1 MAWRKAEGWA
11 EVCESGLNIES
22 MRTSPLVGLL
32 LVVYCHF
39 SSSLNA
45 LRGGR
50 ITSVT
55 RRVASAARL
64 GSSGLW
70 MSDIAA
76 QMADVR
82 AEMMKDEKTSLMMD
96 ALRGKNIND
105 DDKQGEN
112 IDMLVVETRA
122 STSSDDVLP
131 TVYSPDALASYF
143 GKRPGA
149 VFQRVSQIVATSSGF
164 LGSVIGDFVYAEL
177 TGMDEAARADQEVA
191 RAVQLRSTIVS
202 LGPFFIKLG
211 QALSIRPD
219 ILSPRAMVEL
229 QQLCDKVPSF
239 DSGLAMRTIEE
250 ELRDIAMEC
259 DVMYSVGDDPMES
272 ARMNMVQECEGDVLI
287 DGEVKN
293 VQTSTV
299 LGGSD
304 PANAVKTK
312 VSGDT
317 ESIQGS
323 INRAAGTTNP
333 VVNAIFSEISAEPVA
348 AASLGQVYKAT
359 LRATGDTVAV
369 KVQRPFVLETVSLDL
384 FLVRNLGLFTR
395 KFLPVLSSRLD
406 LVSLLDEFA
415 NNFYQ
420 ELDYELEC
428 ENGLKIAEDMKMLP
442 SVKIPKNYPSYTA
455 RRVHVAEWVDG
466 EKLSQS
472 TADDVGSLVNLGV
485 ITYLTQLLET
495 GFFHADPHPG
505 NMMRTPEG
513 QLVILDFGLMT
524 RITDDQK
531 FGMIEAIAHLIHRD
545 YEKIGEDFVNLDFI
559 PKDVDTRPII
569 PALARVFDAALA
581 GGGAKS
587 INFQELASDLAEITF
602 KFPFQI
608 PPYFALVIRAISV
621 LEGIAL
627 VGNPEFAI
635 VDEAYPFISKRLMT
649 SPNPRLKAAF
659 KYMVYGKSKSI
670 DVDRM
675 IDMLTALEKFVAVKE
690 YSDGS
695 AFKKDGV
702 RGGREVGRAGEA
714 RGTRSV
720 ADVKYSGTG
729 DNAMASS
736 GPEASIRTPI
746 PSPDVPSP
754 VEEQAVREAL
764 RFFFSEEGVLFR
776 DIVVDEVTTSID
788 ALSRDAARE
797 LVVQLV
803 SIFPQAFINVAGGG
817 ALGSSRLRG
826 LQVPSFLKVLAPKLN
841 REDRKTVD
849 NTIRLVRFFAGLED
863 DASGSGIDARS
874 IGGFV
879 TKAENRKKLQSFVPL
894 IREYQDNIRSFGT
907 VIVSKLVDR
916 VAGRVLD
923 ATSQAIF
930 A

>member
-1 MAWRKAEGWA
+1 M
-11 EVCESGLNIES
+11 
-22 MRTSPLVGLL
+22 
-32 LVVYCHF
+32 
-39 SSSLNA
+39 
-45 LRGGR
+45 
-50 ITSVT
+50 
-55 RRVASAARL
+55 
-64 GSSGLW
+64 
-70 MSDIAA
+70 MSDMSA
-76 QMADVR
+76 QMQDMR
-82 AEMMKDEKTSLMMD
+82 AEMMKDERTSLMMD

-105 DDKQGEN
+105 DDKQVAD
-112 IDMLVVETRA
+112 IDMLLVETRA
-122 STSSDDVLP
+122 SEDLNDILP
-131 TVYSPDALASYF
+131 TVYSADALAAYF

-149 VFQRVSQIVATSSGF
+149 VLQRVVQIMATSSGF
-164 LGSVIGDFVYAEL
+164 LGSVVRDYLVAEL
-177 TGMDEAARADQEVA
+177 TGMDEDTRADQEVA
-191 RAVQLRSTIVS
+191 RAVSLRRTIVS

-239 DSGLAMRTIEE
+239 PSPMAMRTIEE
-250 ELRDIAMEC
+250 ELC
-259 DVMYSVGDDPMES
+259 DVATAMMSGSGSES
-272 ARMNMVQECEGDVLI
+272 TR
-287 DGEVKN
+287 GE
-293 VQTSTV
+293 
-299 LGGSD
+299 
-304 PANAVKTK
+304 AAAAAAAA
-312 VSGDT
+312 
-317 ESIQGS
+317 
-323 INRAAGTTNP
+323 AAGVAQAQSASTASTSAGGG
-333 VVNAIFSEISAEPVA
+333 VVNTIFSDISPEPVA

-359 LRATGDTVAV
+359 LRATGETVAV

-384 FLVRNLGLFTR
+384 FLVRSLGQFTR
-395 KFLPVLSSRLD
+395 TFLPGLSKRLD

-420 ELDYELEC
+420 ELDYNLEC
-428 ENGLKIAEDMKMLP
+428 ANGVRIAEDMKMLP
-442 SVKIPKNYPSYTA
+442 LVKIPRNYPAYTA

-505 NMMRTPEG
+505 NMMRTPDG

-524 RITDDQK
+524 KITDDQK

-559 PKDVDTRPII
+559 PRDVDTTPII

-649 SPNPRLKAAF
+649 SPHPRLKAAF
-659 KYMVYGKSKSI
+659 RYMVYGKNGKSI
-670 DVDRM
+670 DIDRVL
-675 IDMLTALEKFVAVKE
+675 DMLTALEKFIAVKE
-690 YSDGS
+690 RADGS
-695 AFKKDGV
+695 AFKVDGV
-702 RGGREVGRAGEA
+702 RGGREVGRAGDA

-729 DNAMASS
+729 TNAIAAAASS
-736 GPEASIRTPI
+736 GSHGHGHEKGGGAI
-746 PSPDVPSP
+746 PAISTSAPTAVPAALPSSPA
-754 VEEQAVREAL
+754 EEQAVREAL

-776 DIVVDEVTTSID
+776 DIVVDEVTSSID

-803 SIFPQAFINVAGGG
+803 SIVPQAFINIAGGSG
-817 ALGSSRLRG
+817 SGSGSHYPPNGGIGGYNYPPGGGSGSGSGSGSSKRLRG
-826 LQVPSFLKVLAPKLN
+826 LRVPSLLKVLAPKLD

-849 NTIRLVRFFAGLED
+849 STIRLVRFFAGLED
-863 DASGSGIDARS
+863 DDRNGSNGGISAASLGA
-874 IGGFV
+874 FV
-879 TKAENRKKLQSFVPL
+879 TKADNRRKVAAVLPL
-894 IREYQDNIRSFGT
+894 VREYEGSIRSFGAI
-907 VIVSKLVDR
+907 IVSKLVDR

-923 ATSQAIF
+923 ATSRAIF
-930 A
+930 RQEPSMI